1 MSTSFLPNRTSSRVS
16 PPFKAGWAKKGAPLG
31 VLLAAFVALSG
42 CSSEA
47 KTPEAPRPVLV
58 AHPGGGSD
66 AALTAYAGEIR
77 AREESPLS
85 FRVGGKLVRREVDV
99 GAHVRK
105 GDLLAVLDVGDLAA
119 QQRAAQAQLTAAQAE
134 FARAKADQARFAKLA
149 GQQLVSRSTLD
160 AQNAAATA
168 AQGQVNAARANLDF
182 ASNQAAYTQ
191 LRAPHDGM
199 IASRAAEAGQV
210 VGAGQTIFT
219 IAADG
224 GREVAIALPE
234 ARIREFQVGQP
245 VAVELWSAPGQRLP
259 GTIREIAPAADP
271 QARTYAA
278 RVNLAGDAA
287 KAVDLGQSARV
298 YVQESGA
305 RAALTVPLSAIQ
317 RGANDATAVWV
328 VDPATSKLRLAPVQL
343 GAFGESAA
351 PVLTGLKPDAWIVT
365 AGGHLLREG
374 QAVAPVDRDNRPIAL
389 TSPKPAAVAAR

>member
-1 MSTSFLPNRTSSRVS
+1 MSTSFLSPRTSSTSFR
-16 PPFKAGWAKKGAPLG
+16 GLPLA
-31 VLLAAFVALSG
+31 VLLGASLALAG
-42 CSSEA
+42 CGSEA
-47 KTPEAPRPVLV
+47 APAETPRPVLV
-58 AHPGGGSD
+58 AHPGGGAG

-105 GDLLAVLDVGDLAA
+105 GDLLAVLDPGDLAA
-119 QQRAAQAQLTAAQAE
+119 QARAAQAQLTAAEAE
-134 FARAKADQARFAKLA
+134 LARARADQARFAKLA
-149 GQQLVSRSTLD
+149 QQQLVSRSTLD
-160 AQNAAATA
+160 AQDAAATA
-168 AQGQVNAARANLDF
+168 AQGQVNAARANLDV
-182 ASNQAAYTQ
+182 ARNQAAYTE

-210 VGAGQTIFT
+210 VGAGQTTFT

-234 ARIREFQVGQP
+234 SRIRAFAVGQP
-245 VAVELWSAPGQRLP
+245 VAVELWSAPGQRLS

-287 KAVDLGQSARV
+287 KAVELGQSARV
-298 YVQESGA
+298 YVQENGT

-317 RGANDATAVWV
+317 RGAGDATTVWV
-328 VDPATSKLRLAPVQL
+328 VDPATSRLRATAVHL
-343 GAFGESAA
+343 GPLGENAA
-351 PVLTGLKPDAWIVT
+351 PVLAGLKPDAWIVT

-374 QAVAPVDRDNRPIAL
+374 QAVAPVDRENRPIAMNM
-389 TSPKPAAVAAR
+389 TKRAALAAR

>member
-1 MSTSFLPNRTSSRVS
+1 M
-16 PPFKAGWAKKGAPLG
+16 A
-31 VLLAAFVALSG
+31 LLFASLALAG
-42 CSSEA
+42 CSSDAKPEEA
-47 KTPEAPRPVLV
+47 ARPVLV
-58 AHPGGGSD
+58 AHPGGGAE

-105 GDLLAVLDVGDLAA
+105 GDLLAVLDAGDLAA
-119 QQRAAQAQLTAAQAE
+119 QARAAQAQLTAAEAE
-134 FARAKADQARFAKLA
+134 LVRARADQARFAKL
-149 GQQLVSRSTLD
+149 GQQQLVSRSTLD

-168 AQGQVNAARANLDF
+168 AQGQVNAARANLDV
-182 ASNQAAYTQ
+182 ARNQAGYTQ

-210 VGAGQTIFT
+210 VGAGQTVFT

-234 ARIREFQVGQP
+234 ARIRDFSVGQA
-245 VAVELWSAPGQRLP
+245 VAVELWSAPDQRLP

-278 RVNLAGDAA
+278 RVSLTGDAG

-298 YVQESGA
+298 YVQDGGT
-305 RAALTVPLSAIQ
+305 RAAMTVPLSAIQ
-317 RGANDATAVWV
+317 RGAGNATAVWV
-328 VDPATSKLRLAPVQL
+328 VDPATSKLQLVPVQL
-343 GAFGESAA
+343 GTFGESNA
-351 PVLTGLKPDAWIVT
+351 PVLAGVRADAWIVT

-374 QAVAPVDRDNRPIAL
+374 QAVAPVDRENRPIAMNA
-389 TSPKPAAVAAR
+389 TKPAALAAR

>member
-1 MSTSFLPNRTSSRVS
+1 MSTKFLRNRTS
-16 PPFKAGWAKKGAPLG
+16 GGLPLAL
-31 VLLAAFVALSG
+31 LLAATAALAG
-42 CSSEA
+42 CGSEA
-47 KTPEAPRPVLV
+47 ATVEAPRPVLV
-58 AHPGGGSD
+58 AHPEGGAG
-66 AALTAYAGEIR
+66 AAVTAYAGEIR

-85 FRVGGKLVRREVDV
+85 FRVGGKLVRRDVDV
-99 GAHVRK
+99 GAHVRE
-105 GDLLAVLDVGDLAA
+105 GDLLAVLDAGDLAA
-119 QQRAAQAQLTAAQAE
+119 QARAAQAQLTAAEAE
-134 FARAKADQARFAKLA
+134 LARARADQARFAKLA

-168 AQGQVNAARANLDF
+168 AQGQVNAARANLDV
-182 ASNQAAYTQ
+182 ARNQAAYTQ

-234 ARIREFQVGQP
+234 ARIRDFTVGQP

-259 GTIREIAPAADP
+259 GTIREISPAADP

-287 KAVDLGQSARV
+287 KVVDLGQSARV
-298 YVQESGA
+298 YVQDSGV
-305 RAALTVPLSAIQ
+305 RAALAVPLSAIQ
-317 RGANDATAVWV
+317 RGSNNATAVWV
-328 VDPATSKLRLAPVQL
+328 VDPGTSRLRLTPVQL
-343 GAFGESAA
+343 GAFGETTA
-351 PVLTGLKPDAWIVT
+351 PVLAGVKPDAWIVT

-389 TSPKPAAVAAR
+389 NATKPAALASR

>member
-1 MSTSFLPNRTSSRVS
+1 MSSKFPHAFGGLAV
-16 PPFKAGWAKKGAPLG
+16 
-31 VLLAAFVALSG
+31 LAAAVALAG
-42 CSSEA
+42 CNSEA
-47 KTPEAPRPVLV
+47 HTTEAPRPVLV
-58 AHPGGGSD
+58 MHPGGGAE

-85 FRVGGKLVRREVDV
+85 FRVGGKLVRRDVDV
-99 GAHVRK
+99 GAHVRQ
-105 GDLLAVLDVGDLAA
+105 GDLLAVLDAGDLAA
-119 QQRAAQAQLTAAQAE
+119 QARAAQAQLTAAEAE
-134 FARAKADQARFAKLA
+134 LGRARADQARYAKLA
-149 GQQLVSRSTLD
+149 GQQLVSRSALD

-168 AQGQVNAARANLDF
+168 AQGQVNAARANLDV
-182 ASNQAAYTQ
+182 ARNQSAYTQ

-210 VGAGQTIFT
+210 VGAGQTVFT

-234 ARIREFQVGQP
+234 SRIREFRVGQP

-271 QARTYAA
+271 QARTYAT
-278 RVNLAGDAA
+278 RVELTGEAA

-298 YVQESGA
+298 YVQDSGT

-317 RGANDATAVWV
+317 RGTGDATAVWV
-328 VDPATSKLRLAPVQL
+328 VDPGTSRLRLAPVQL
-343 GAFGESAA
+343 GAFGEATA
-351 PVLTGLKPDAWIVT
+351 PVLSGVNPGAWIVT

-374 QAVAPVDRDNRPIAL
+374 QVVAPVDRENRPIAMAATKPVAL
-389 TSPKPAAVAAR
+389 TAR

>member
-1 MSTSFLPNRTSSRVS
+1 MSSKFPHVFGGLAV
-16 PPFKAGWAKKGAPLG
+16 
-31 VLLAAFVALSG
+31 LAAAVALAG
-42 CSSEA
+42 CNSEA
-47 KTPEAPRPVLV
+47 RTTEAPRPVLV
-58 AHPGGGSD
+58 MHPGGGAE

-85 FRVGGKLVRREVDV
+85 FRVSGKLVRRDVDV
-99 GAHVRK
+99 GAHVRQ
-105 GDLLAVLDVGDLAA
+105 GDVLAVLDAGDLAA
-119 QQRAAQAQLTAAQAE
+119 QARAAQAQLTAAEAE
-134 FARAKADQARFAKLA
+134 LARARADQARYAKLA
-149 GQQLVSRSTLD
+149 GQQLVSRSALD

-168 AQGQVNAARANLDF
+168 AQGQANAARANLDV
-182 ASNQAAYTQ
+182 ARNQSAYTQ

-210 VGAGQTIFT
+210 VGAGQTVFT

-234 ARIREFQVGQP
+234 SRIREFRVGQP

-271 QARTYAA
+271 QARTYAT
-278 RVNLAGDAA
+278 RVELTGEAA

-298 YVQESGA
+298 YVQDSGT

-317 RGANDATAVWV
+317 RGTGNATAVWV
-328 VDPATSKLRLAPVQL
+328 VDPATSRLRLAPVQL
-343 GAFGESAA
+343 GAFGEATA
-351 PVLTGLKPDAWIVT
+351 PVLSGVNPGAWIVT

-374 QAVAPVDRDNRPIAL
+374 QVVAPVDRENRPIAMAATKSLAL
-389 TSPKPAAVAAR
+389 TAR

>member
-1 MSTSFLPNRTSSRVS
+1 MGTPANRHASPVSR
-16 PPFKAGWAKKGAPLG
+16 PHLFGLT
-31 VLLAAFVALSG
+31 LALTGLVALAG
-42 CSSEA
+42 CTSDA
-47 KTPEAPRPVLV
+47 KPAEAPRPVLV
-58 AHPGGGSD
+58 TQPGGGAE

-85 FRVGGKLVRREVDV
+85 FRVAGKLVRREVDV

-105 GDLLAVLDVGDLAA
+105 GDLLAVLDAGDLSA
-119 QQRAAQAQLTAAQAE
+119 QARAAQAQLTAAEAE
-134 FARAKADQARFAKLA
+134 LALARADQARFATL
-149 GQQLVSRSTLD
+149 GQQQLVSRSTLD
-160 AQNAAATA
+160 AQNAKATA
-168 AQGQVNAARANLDF
+168 AQGQVNAARANLDV
-182 ASNQAAYTQ
+182 ARNQADYTQ

-234 ARIREFQVGQP
+234 SRIRDFNVGQQ
-245 VAVELWSAPGQRLP
+245 VLVELWSAPEQRLP

-298 YVQESGA
+298 YVQDNGL

-317 RGANDATAVWV
+317 RGPNNSTSLWV
-328 VDPATSKLRLAPVQL
+328 IDPATGKLHLTPVHL
-343 GAFGESAA
+343 GAFAETTA
-351 PVLTGLKPDAWIVT
+351 PLLSGVKADAWIVA

-374 QAVAPVDRDNRPIAL
+374 QVVAPVDRENRPVAL
-389 TSPKPAAVAAR
+389 NQKASPTSGAVATTSK